1 MSVDIL
7 ILEKDGIVLIKRGRA
22 PSKGMW
28 GLPGGYIEYGE
39 EPHLAAVR
47 EAKEETGLDII
58 LENNKRAPAVFGEG
72 DRNPKWHII
81 TLAFR
86 AKAKNIKKL
95 RAGDDADDARIFK
108 KEEIPEKMA
117 FDHRKIIKEV
127 LGW

>member
-7 ILEKDGIVLIKRGRA
+7 IVQDDSIVLIKRGCE

-39 EPHLAAVR
+39 EPHIAALR
-47 EAKEETGLDII
+47 EAKEETGLDIK
-58 LENNKRAPAVFGEG
+58 LENDKRMPVVFGEK
-72 DRNPKWHII
+72 DRNPRWHII
-81 TLAFR
+81 TMAFK
-86 AKAKNIKKL
+86 AKAKNMKKL
-95 RAGDDADDARIFK
+95 KAGDDAADVKLFRK
-108 KEEIPEKMA
+108 KELPEKMA